1 MRPIRQILSETD
13 DGNLNPFVNDAESA
27 VDVEAIAAR
36 CGLDVDSRFK
46 AVDAA
51 VVRAEMGRLAARVG
65 AGERLRLLCW
75 CAPKR
80 CHADAIADRILE
92 LAQQQ
97 QHASKQVAMIGPKRA
112 QVHICRRFLVTICN
126 LG

>member
-1 MRPIRQILSETD
+1 MSETD

-36 CGLDVDSRFK
+36 RGLGVDSRFK

-51 VVRAEMGRLAARVG
+51 AVRAELERLAARVC

-80 CHADAIADRILE
+80 CHADAIADKIVE
-92 LAQQQ
+92 LARRQD
-97 QHASKQVAMIGPKRA
+97 ALNQVAMIT
-112 QVHICRRFLVTICN
+112 RRKYTP
-126 LG
+126 